1 MSKTKVAKVRDI
13 KTELT
18 GQMLK
23 DMQDKFLP
31 YGVEIEQVN
40 VMNVLLP
47 KDLRHTLGDTTR
59 HDVKLQE
66 QIKR

>member
-18 GQMLK
+18 GELLS
-23 DMQDKFLP
+23 DLQDKFSP

-59 HDVKLQE
+59 HDVKL
-66 QIKR
+66 